1 MGGGTASCNVAPILK
16 IIFPAH
22 AWLLGENHSQNR
34 ILAEMWNN
42 LQVKIYYFNTAH
54 SKFEM
59 LLTIFVASTEFL
71 SFYTFVH
78 LSQEPYSL
86 HTPDFWYTDL
96 ILHALAL
103 HS

>member
-1 MGGGTASCNVAPILK
+1 MVAKGKPQ
-16 IIFPAH
+16 PE
-22 AWLLGENHSQNR
+22 LLM
-34 ILAEMWNN
+34 AEMCNN

-78 LSQEPYSL
+78 LSQEPLTS
-86 HTPDFWYTDL
+86 HTPDFGIQT
-96 ILHALAL
+96 
-103 HS
+103 